1 MLHISQLRE
10 TLQGLARSCTTPY
23 MFLQKLAKYWA
34 VMAGIIAKP
43 RRPLSQMTEND
54 PTNLQPEPDMDRSG
68 NRPLL
73 I

>member
-10 TLQGLARSCTTPY
+10 TLQGLARSCTPY